1 MSNEIEEAMKAGL
14 TCWYPERMKT
24 IQFTGEREELA
35 AEIRNLDMETHLLV
49 SCENRF
55 ALKNFCGDYD
65 SFTNRCFDGIEDYQ
79 DYISADKK
87 YLKGRQYSKAEIEDI
102 LQTLGLKKSQYRFY
116 SVLPGLSMPQQFY
129 AEDYLPEEHLS
140 IRYTPLYNH
149 PESVFLREKRLYDG
163 IIKNGMFHLMANAYL
178 IDISLSE
185 KFPFINHVTVSMDRG
200 KEKAMATI
208 IRKDGYVE
216 KKALFEDGI
225 PSVHMLY
232 QNTVSL
238 KKRGVAVVPLSEPE
252 CGSICMPYIHA
263 PSALSYLKNLGL
275 KKDTSF
281 ISEVEK
287 FINCILS
294 SSEESECIPDKYKEL
309 GPVYKDVYIDMVPLN
324 AFYQNGDF
332 LFYDQ
337 EFVFHDYPINVVI
350 MRALD
355 IIYEGDKRMEDNFPL
370 SYFLDKYSMSSK
382 ANAYRRMG
390 DDFIY
395 NLRSRDELF
404 DFNQKHL
411 ADMSRIN
418 ENRERLNYSGKEYEE
433 LFVNFLCDAEDK
445 KFYVFGSGQWARKF
459 IAEVS
464 DCIKIE
470 ALLDNNESRWG
481 QELDGIKIINP
492 DELKLLSPS
501 SYKVIICVKNYS
513 AIRMQ
518 LNHLGVDSY
527 GIYSPSIEYRV
538 PQRELPFHRDTIIN
552 TDENKDTNRIIG
564 ALPEQKQTGICQTQA
579 ATAMKENVTASDK
592 KYKVGY
598 IAGVFDL
605 FHIGHLNLLRR
616 AKEHCEMLLVG
627 VVSDEQACKN
637 KNRSPY
643 VNEKERLEIVQACRY
658 VDNAFLLPFAACG
671 TRDVY
676 KKYHFDVQFSG
687 SDYEKDPFWLKEQEW
702 LRERGADMVFFPYT
716 QSTSSTKLKQ
726 QIEGDES
733 HKKE

>member
-1 MSNEIEEAMKAGL
+1 MSNVIVEDMTAGL
-14 TCWYPERMKT
+14 TCWYPEKMKS
-24 IQFTGEREELA
+24 IQFTGDREELA
-35 AEIRNLDMETHLLV
+35 AEIRNLDKETHLLV

-102 LQTLGLKKSQYRFY
+102 LQTVGLEKSQYKFY

-163 IIKNGMFHLMANAYL
+163 IIKNGMFHQMANAYL
-178 IDISLSE
+178 IDISLNE
-185 KFPFINHVTVSMDRG
+185 NFPEINHVTLSMDRG
-200 KEKAMATI
+200 RAKAMATI

-216 KKALFEDGI
+216 KKAMFDEGI
-225 PSVHMLY
+225 TAIRTLC
-232 QNTVSL
+232 QNTASL
-238 KKRGVAVVPLSEPE
+238 KEQGIAVVPITDTGNG
-252 CGSICMPYIHA
+252 CVRMPYIQEQ
-263 PSALSYLKNLGL
+263 SALTYLKNLGL
-275 KKDTSF
+275 NKDDKF

-287 FINCILS
+287 FIHCILS
-294 SSEESECIPDKYKEL
+294 SSEESECIPDKFKEL
-309 GPVYKDVYIDMVPLN
+309 GPVYKEVYIDMVPLN
-324 AFYQNGDF
+324 AFYRNGEF

-350 MRALD
+350 MRTLD
-355 IIYEGDKRMEDNFPL
+355 IIYEGDKRMEDNFPI
-370 SYFLDKYSMSSK
+370 SYFLEKYGMTSK
-382 ANAYRRMG
+382 ENAYHRLAEE
-390 DDFIY
+390 FL
-395 NLRSRDELF
+395 NELRCRSELTE
-404 DFNQKHL
+404 FNQKHL
-411 ADMSRIN
+411 VDVAKIN
-418 ENRERLNYSGKEYEE
+418 ENRERLNYSGKEYEA
-433 LFVNFLCDAEDK
+433 LFVDFLCDAEDK
-445 KFYVFGSGQWARKF
+445 KIYVFGSGLWARKF

-470 ALLDNNESRWG
+470 ALLDNNESKWG

-501 SYKVIICVKNYS
+501 TYKVIICVKNYS
-513 AIRMQ
+513 TIRMQ
-518 LNHLGVDSY
+518 LSHLGVESY
-527 GIYSPSIEYRV
+527 GIYSPSIEYKV
-538 PQRELPFHRDTIIN
+538 PQRELLFHRDTIVN
-552 TDENKDTNRIIG
+552 TDENKETNRIIS
-564 ALPEQKQTGICQTQA
+564 ALPGQKQTVVCQTQA
-579 ATAMKENVTASDK
+579 ATMEKENGSESDE
-592 KYKVGY
+592 KVKIGY

-605 FHIGHLNLLRR
+605 FHIGHLNLIRR
-616 AKEHCEMLLVG
+616 AKEQCDILLVG

-637 KNRSPY
+637 KNRSTY

-658 VDNAFLLPFAACG
+658 VDKAFLLPAAACG

-676 KKYHFDVQFSG
+676 KKFHFDVQFSG
-687 SDYEKDPFWLKEQEW
+687 SDYEKDPYWLKEQEW

-716 QSTSSTKLKQ
+716 QSTSSTKIKR
-726 QIEGDES
+726 QIEGNE
-733 HKKE
+733 KQKVF